1 MSKAPNPERTLDMA
15 LKLIGAGL
23 SPFVRKVR
31 VVLAEKGLPHEHEQ
45 LTPFGPNPEYRK
57 LHPLGKIPT
66 LTDGAKVIPD
76 SSAIVVYIER
86 IAPNP
91 SLLSADPYEAAR
103 TTWFEEYA
111 DSALVQAVV
120 PYFQQRV
127 LFPLFMKKAGDEA
140 LVEKAAA
147 EAIPPVFAYL
157 EEQIGGNDYLVGNR
171 FSLADVSVAS
181 PFVNYQH
188 GGGTIDRAKYPK
200 LAAYV
205 ERIHGRPSF
214 KGFIA
219 EEQGLLAKLK
229 G

>member
-1 MSKAPNPERTLDMA
+1 MA

-31 VVLAEKGLPHEHEQ
+31 VALTEKGLAFEHEQ

-66 LTDGAKVIPD
+66 LTDGDRVIPD
-76 SSAIVVYIER
+76 SSAIVVYLER
-86 IAPNP
+86 QHPNP
-91 SLLSADPYEAAR
+91 PLISADAYQAAR
-103 TTWFEEYA
+103 TVWYEEYA

-127 LFPLFMKKAGDEA
+127 LFPLFMKKPGDESQVA
-140 LVEKAAA
+140 KAAS
-147 EAIPPVFAYL
+147 EAIPPVFEYL
-157 EEQIGGNDYLVGNR
+157 EGQIGDSEYLVGNR
-171 FSLADVSVAS
+171 FSLADISTAS

-188 GGGTIDRAKYPK
+188 GGGTIDRAKYPR
-200 LAAYV
+200 LASFV
-205 ERIHGRPSF
+205 ERIHARPSF

-219 EEQGLLAKLK
+219 EEQAFIAKLK

>member
-1 MSKAPNPERTLDMA
+1 MA

-31 VVLAEKGLPHEHEQ
+31 VALAEKGLPHEHEQ
-45 LTPFGPNPEYRK
+45 LTPFGPNPEYRRI
-57 LHPLGKIPT
+57 HPLGKIPS
-66 LTDGAKVIPD
+66 LTDGDKAIPD
-76 SSAIVVYIER
+76 SSAIFVYLEK

-91 SLLSADPYEAAR
+91 PLISADAYQAAR
-103 TTWFEEYA
+103 TVWYEEYA
-111 DSALVQAVV
+111 DTALVQAVI
-120 PYFQQRV
+120 PFFQQRV

-140 LVEKAAA
+140 LVAKAAA
-147 EAIPPVFAYL
+147 EAIPPVFEYL
-157 EEQIGGNDYLVGNR
+157 EGQVGDNEYLVGNR
-171 FSLADVSVAS
+171 FSYADIATAS

-188 GGGTIDRAKYPK
+188 GGGAIDRARYPR
-200 LAAYV
+200 LANYV

-219 EEQGLLAKLK
+219 EEQGMLTKMR

>member
-1 MSKAPNPERTLDMA
+1 MA

-31 VVLAEKGLPHEHEQ
+31 VVLAEKGLAHEHEQ

-66 LTDGAKVIPD
+66 LTDGDKAIPD
-76 SSAIVVYIER
+76 SSAIVVYLER

-91 SLLSADPYEAAR
+91 PLISADAYQAAR
-103 TTWFEEYA
+103 TVWHEEYA
-111 DSALVQAVV
+111 DTALVQAVV

-127 LFPLFMKKAGDEA
+127 LFPLFMKRPGDEA
-140 LVEKAAA
+140 LVTKAAA

-157 EEQIGGNDYLVGNR
+157 EEQLGENEYLVGNR
-171 FSLADVSVAS
+171 FSLADIATAS

-188 GGGTIDRAKYPK
+188 GGGTIDRAKYPR
-200 LAAYV
+200 LANYV

-219 EEQGLLAKLK
+219 EEQGMLAKMR

>member
-1 MSKAPNPERTLDMA
+1 MA

-31 VVLAEKGLPHEHEQ
+31 VVLAEKGLAHEHEP

-66 LTDGAKVIPD
+66 LTDGDKVIPD
-76 SSAIVVYIER
+76 SSAIVVYLEKL
-86 IAPNP
+86 APNP
-91 SLLSADPYEAAR
+91 PLVSADAYAAAR
-103 TTWFEEYA
+103 TVWYEEYA
-111 DSALVQAVV
+111 DTALVQAVV

-127 LFPLFMKKAGDEA
+127 LFPLFMKRPGDEA
-140 LVEKAAA
+140 AVEKAAA
-147 EAIPPVFAYL
+147 EAIPPVFSYL
-157 EEQIGGNDYLVGNR
+157 EGQLADADYLVGNR
-171 FSLADVSVAS
+171 FSLADISTAS

-188 GGGTIDRAKYPK
+188 GGGTIDSAKYPR
-200 LAAYV
+200 LASYV
-205 ERIHGRPSF
+205 ERIHSRPSF

-219 EEQGLLAKLK
+219 EEQDFIAKLK

>member
-1 MSKAPNPERTLDMA
+1 MA

-31 VVLAEKGLPHEHEQ
+31 VALTEKGLPFEHEP

-57 LHPLGKIPT
+57 IHPLGKIPS
-66 LTDGAKVIPD
+66 LTDGDRAIPD
-76 SSAIVVYIER
+76 SSAIVVYLEKV
-86 IAPNP
+86 APNP
-91 SLLSADPYEAAR
+91 PLISADAYEAAR
-103 TTWFEEYA
+103 TVWLEEYA
-111 DSALVQAVV
+111 DTALVQAVV

-127 LFPLFMKKAGDEA
+127 LFPLFMKRPGDESA
-140 LVEKAAA
+140 VEKAAA
-147 EAIPPVFAYL
+147 ETIPPVFEHLDGLVGENEYL
-157 EEQIGGNDYLVGNR
+157 IGNR
-171 FSLADVSVAS
+171 FSLADISVAS

-188 GGGTIDRAKYPK
+188 GGGTIDSAKYPR
-200 LAAYV
+200 LASFV

-219 EEQGLLAKLK
+219 EEQGMLAKMR

>member
-1 MSKAPNPERTLDMA
+1 MA

-23 SPFVRKVR
+23 SPFVRKIR
-31 VVLAEKGLPHEHEQ
+31 VVLAEKGLAHEHEP

-66 LTDGAKVIPD
+66 LTDGDKVIPD
-76 SSAIVVYIER
+76 SSAIAVYLER

-91 SLLSADPYEAAR
+91 PLISADPYQAAR
-103 TTWFEEYA
+103 TVWYEEYA
-111 DSALVQAVV
+111 DATVIPAVATH
-120 PYFQQRV
+120 FQQRV
-127 LFPLFMKKAGDEA
+127 LFPLFMKRAGDEA
-140 LVEKAAA
+140 LVEKAAN

-157 EEQIGGNDYLVGNR
+157 EQQIGENEYLVGNR
-171 FSLADVSVAS
+171 FSLADIATAS

-188 GGGTIDRAKYPK
+188 GGGTIDHAKYPR
-200 LAAYV
+200 LASYV
-205 ERIHGRPSF
+205 ERLHGRPSF

-219 EEQGLLAKLK
+219 EEQGMLAKLR